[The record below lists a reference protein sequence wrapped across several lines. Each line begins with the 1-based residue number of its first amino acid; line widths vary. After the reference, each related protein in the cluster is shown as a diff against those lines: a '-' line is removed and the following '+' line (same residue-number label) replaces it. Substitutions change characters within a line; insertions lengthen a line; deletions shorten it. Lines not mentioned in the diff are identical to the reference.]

1 MKVYREVDGLGDR
14 IQRARKEYTKRTGKT
29 LKSVYTDLG
38 LSRSYWNQIE
48 KEEIKSIAWH
58 LVKQIENLF
67 DVSLL
72 DKLL

>member
-14 IQRARKEYTKRTGKT
+14 IQRARKEYTKSTGKT